1 MAPKKKGVTIPTLQ
15 NGFGVEEGAEI
26 TIVLPEWGRL
36 SLIAGGIMEV
46 ALHGSSLGVGTE
58 EWFAMSI
65 DSVKGTAATGFC
77 VAGTLMGCGAEN
89 LMGEVASILE
99 DGAVHLCPMDPCGE
113 TLHAIHATRIRL
125 WKPSSFDAA
134 YLSGEGQRL
143 LKRLQETERKEAA
156 ALSGPTQPRKR
167 PAASRGGTAPARRR
181 KRAPEDTETG
191 AIPVTSGEE
200 EEGDTEDVDDPSAG
214 ASRAG
219 LRELLKKTK
228 ERILGGNRPVR
239 KTGAEEDVSGGR
251 PPGRTRPAA
260 GRSGPV
266 SGTALKP
273 GKTTPFGL
281 MPLEDTNEDG
291 TPLLKKKRRSSAG
304 AATSLLAQAVQA
316 SAADAQARKEKK
328 RAKDKENPIKQLV
341 ALLKGKSKKKKSKKD
356 GKSRKTRQRAKAL
369 TALKPDPGDPDP
381 DDSSSSTG
389 ETSSGE
395 EGERSE
401 AESDL
406 SFEPPLRKKALR
418 DPGSVMEMLVR
429 HAQQQLDRGSLMD
442 TEAEGGAL
450 TSGVKI
456 ATYFALLIRPY
467 HQPGSPLLR
476 ELYSLAQ
483 SIDLLRA
490 GRLPETADAL
500 ASRFVAVHTALTDG
514 GWGTASQLELHPLEP
529 VQSAST
535 ATMLE
540 AQKHRRLVLKSQGLG
555 TTSWWS
561 ASGKGKGGFPYREKG
576 KKGDGKVKGRGKGRR
591 SGKDAGWSGSKGEN
605 NPWRENKEDAP
616 KK

>member
-15 NGFGVEEGAEI
+15 SGFGVEEGAEI
-26 TIVLPEWGRL
+26 TIVLPECGRL
-36 SLIAGGIMEV
+36 TLIAGGIMEV
-46 ALHGSSLGVGTE
+46 ALHGSSLGLGTE

-65 DSVKGTAATGFC
+65 DSVSGTAATGFC
-77 VAGTLMGCGAEN
+77 VAGTLMGCEADRSCWRSCWYSRRWGSPFVPNGPLWRQTSCNSRYSHKVVEAFKLRRSLFVWRRSKASEKTARDREEGGGCFEWTYPASKEAGSKPWWDRSGKKKKEGSGGYRDRSNTCDFWGGRGRRRRGCGRPLGWCKPCRVAGAPQEN
-89 LMGEVASILE
+89 KGEDFRREQARQKGRSRRGCE
-99 DGAVHLCPMDPCGE
+99 WW
-113 TLHAIHATRIRL
+113 TATRSYQTCSGKIGPSQWDGPQTWEDNAL
-125 WKPSSFDAA
+125 WPDATGG
-134 YLSGEGQRL
+134 Y
-143 LKRLQETERKEAA
+143 KRRWYAHF
-156 ALSGPTQPRKR
+156 
-167 PAASRGGTAPARRR
+167 
-181 KRAPEDTETG
+181 
-191 AIPVTSGEE
+191 EE
-200 EEGDTEDVDDPSAG
+200 EE
-214 ASRAG
+214 
-219 LRELLKKTK
+219 K
-228 ERILGGNRPVR
+228 
-239 KTGAEEDVSGGR
+239 
-251 PPGRTRPAA
+251 
-260 GRSGPV
+260 
-266 SGTALKP
+266 
-273 GKTTPFGL
+273 
-281 MPLEDTNEDG
+281 
-291 TPLLKKKRRSSAG
+291 SSAG

-341 ALLKGKSKKKKSKKD
+341 ALLKGKSKKKKNKKD
-356 GKSRKTRQRAKAL
+356 GKPRKSRQRAKAL
-369 TALKPDPGDPDP
+369 TAMKPDPGDPDP
-381 DDSSSSTG
+381 DDSSSSTR
-389 ETSSGE
+389 ETSSGD

-561 ASGKGKGGFPYREKG
+561 TSGKGKGGFPYREKG
-576 KKGDGKVKGRGKGRR
+576 KKGDGKVKGRGKGRG
-591 SGKDAGWSGSKGEN
+591 SGKDAGWSGSKGES
-605 NPWRENKEDAP
+605 NPWRENKEEAP